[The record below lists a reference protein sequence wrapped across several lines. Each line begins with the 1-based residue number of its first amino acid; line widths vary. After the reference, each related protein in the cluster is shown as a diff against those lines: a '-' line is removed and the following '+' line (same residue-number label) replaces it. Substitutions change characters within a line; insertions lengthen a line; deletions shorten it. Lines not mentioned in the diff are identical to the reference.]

1 MNHKDLGKAIR
12 IVRCIKDLKQVELA
26 DMAELSPSYI
36 SNVEQG
42 KRDPTLSTLISIC
55 DAMEVSPAT
64 IFYLA
69 EQDNVSSVRAAILN
83 DLLRAP

>member
-12 IVRCIKDLKQVELA
+12 IVRCIKDMKQIELA
-26 DMAELSPSYI
+26 NLSELSPSYI

-69 EQDNVSSVRAAILN
+69 EQDNVQSVQASILN
-83 DLLRAP
+83 DLMRAP